1 MVVKVRE
8 RVAGPEIHVVV
19 HGRELIPGN
28 ERAWWTR
35 VRNSSCRSRKRGR
48 PRRRGQRDYAFCG
61 HRFAASRGV
70 AGSCVLLRVR
80 SGVRGIVARS
90 AVLLLRA
97 QRQSQKRAHHQC
109 CTPVAHLHPPE
120 LHPLKPVWFT
130 RPPAGRLLPLA
141 GFVRRIAAFPL
152 SLFPLQAPT
161 SLHTRTHGETCRSKR
176 TRRSKVIPQFA
187 FRATIS
193 SLPGPSRLSFALVS
207 NARFQ
212 LSR

>member
-1 MVVKVRE
+1 MVIKIRE
-8 RVAGPEIHVVV
+8 RISGPEIHVVV

-35 VRNSSCRSRKRGR
+35 VRRGSCRSRKGSR
-48 PRRRGQRDYAFCG
+48 PRGRGQREYTLHCHWLAT
-61 HRFAASRGV
+61 SRGT

-90 AVLLLRA
+90 AVLLLSA

-109 CTPVAHLHPPE
+109 CTPIAHLYPPE

-130 RPPAGRLLPLA
+130 RPPADRSLPLA

-152 SLFPLQAPT
+152 
-161 SLHTRTHGETCRSKR
+161 
-176 TRRSKVIPQFA
+176 
-187 FRATIS
+187 
-193 SLPGPSRLSFALVS
+193 LVS
-207 NARFQ
+207 SSPGTD
-212 LSR
+212 LSPHADAWRNLQKQKDAAQ